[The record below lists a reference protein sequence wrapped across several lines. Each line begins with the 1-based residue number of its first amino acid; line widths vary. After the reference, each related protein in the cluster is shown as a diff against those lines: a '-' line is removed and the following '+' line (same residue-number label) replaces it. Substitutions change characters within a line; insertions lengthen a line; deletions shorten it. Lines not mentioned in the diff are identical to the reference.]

1 MFPLPDSGVEL
12 GPDPSKKDSCTGMRS
27 MENNLDE
34 FKGRVALIKKSMIW
48 HAGDFSLALNSGDTI
63 FRRDNA
69 LINSDSQGP
78 AESGK

>member
-34 FKGRVALIKKSMIW
+34 FKGRVALIKKEY
-48 HAGDFSLALNSGDTI
+48 DLACRGLLPGLELRGYN
-63 FRRDNA
+63 F
-69 LINSDSQGP
+69 
-78 AESGK
+78 